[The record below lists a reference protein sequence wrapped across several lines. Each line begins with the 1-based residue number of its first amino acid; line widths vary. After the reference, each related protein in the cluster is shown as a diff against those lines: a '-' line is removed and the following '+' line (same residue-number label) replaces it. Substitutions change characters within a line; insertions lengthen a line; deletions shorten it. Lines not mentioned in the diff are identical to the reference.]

1 MKLISIDIGIRN
13 LAVCVLEGT
22 SRKDVSISSW
32 DVIDVLGEKN
42 GVSRP
47 SCFHCSKPGMWFQG
61 EKYACTKHCPKVKV
75 PTKTSLTKTKIED
88 LVKQGKDIG
97 MVGLPTKKGELVNAV
112 YEKYKSIGWSK
123 FTGGASVK
131 HAPVLDLAGDIANS
145 LGSRNSWWEGAN
157 LVVIENQKD
166 RRMFAVQSMIHMFFV
181 LKGFKVKGVSAK
193 RNKPLSASTIMGKAK
208 IKSKK
213 GDKLGLSI
221 VGTNASGVTDLGKTL
236 KFKKK
241 GTYFVKLTVTRKAG
255 TKMSRIFRVVV
266 K

>member
-22 SRKDVSISSW
+22 TRKDVSISSW

-88 LVKQGKDIG
+88 LVKQGKNIG

-145 LGSRNSWWEGAN
+145 LGSRNSWWEGAD

-181 LKGFKVKGVSAK
+181 LKGFKVKGVSAIHKLNNILTLTDSTETYRGRKKTGIVHCEQLMPECK
-193 RNKPLSASTIMGKAK
+193 RPFFRSH
-208 IKSKK
+208 
-213 GDKLGLSI
+213 
-221 VGTNASGVTDLGKTL
+221 
-236 KFKKK
+236 KKK
-241 GTYFVKLTVTRKAG
+241 DDLADSYLQGLWFLEH
-255 TKMSRIFRVVV
+255 S
-266 K
+266 